1 MKRSTSRKA
10 AAGPSGTGEQA
21 PERRRKPRKESPI
34 RSPAAS
40 QDALEQEACAHC
52 AKALT
57 SGDRA
62 LFVEEEIGR
71 TFCSE
76 ECIGEYFS
84 PEVERLESEYQALVS
99 ANDLRPEERDELAHL
114 RWSTLREPDEVWR
127 EKTLSGDYRYTL
139 IAEFQPQD
147 KPVWCV
153 CLSLFLRGEP
163 SFMFLSI
170 ITRNTALV
178 DRYRRGERMS
188 WIKRTA
194 EEKVSAAH
202 PKPTAEQIALD
213 GTVVPDDQMEIQ
225 AVDGPTDGLADGWST
240 DEAVRAALG
249 AGRRSDDIPNEE
261 FSAYQSCMEETLEA
275 PDEVWSLVA
284 EQSLTASSGEDTSV
298 RMFHFIRHYESG
310 ETPFWY
316 LIVAKEVPDEDHLEV
331 LEAFP
336 TRDLE
341 LVERY
346 RQGSQELGGDGASE
360 PVTRVLH

>member
-1 MKRSTSRKA
+1 MSSPVAESA
-10 AAGPSGTGEQA
+10 AVDQ
-21 PERRRKPRKESPI
+21 ES
-34 RSPAAS
+34 
-40 QDALEQEACAHC
+40 CAHC
-52 AKALT
+52 GKSLT

-62 LFVEEEIGR
+62 LFVEEERGR
-71 TFCSE
+71 TFCTE
-76 ECIGEYFS
+76 DCIGEYFS
-84 PEVERLESEYQALVS
+84 PEVERLEAEYHAQLSASDLQA
-99 ANDLRPEERDELAHL
+99 DEREELAHL

-139 IAEFQPQD
+139 IAEFQPAD
-147 KPVWCV
+147 RPVWCV

-170 ITRNTALV
+170 ITRNAALV

-188 WIKRTA
+188 WIKRST
-194 EEKVSAAH
+194 EDKVSAAH
-202 PKPTAEQIALD
+202 PRPTAEQLALD
-213 GTVVPDDQMEIQ
+213 GTVIPADQLEVLSSE
-225 AVDGPTDGLADGWST
+225 APTDGLADGWTT

-249 AGRRSDDIPNEE
+249 AGRRADDIPNEE
-261 FSAYQSCMEETLEA
+261 FGSYQSCMEETLEA

-284 EQSLTASSGEDTSV
+284 EQSVAPSTGEDTSV

-310 ETPFWY
+310 EVPFWY
-316 LIVAKEVPDEDHLEV
+316 LIVAKELPDEDHLEV

-336 TRDLE
+336 TRDIE

-346 RQGSQELGGDGASE
+346 RQGSQEIGGDGSSE

>member
-1 MKRSTSRKA
+1 MKRSTSRKP
-10 AAGPSGTGEQA
+10 AAGPSGTGEGA
-21 PERRRKPRKESPI
+21 PERRRKPRKQSPI
-34 RSPAAS
+34 RSPAAN
-40 QDALEQEACAHC
+40 QAEVDQEICAHC
-52 AKALT
+52 AKSLT
-57 SGDRA
+57 AGDRA
-62 LFVEEEIGR
+62 LFVEEELGR

-76 ECIGEYFS
+76 DCIGEYFS
-84 PEVERLESEYQALVS
+84 PEVERLEAEYQAQLS
-99 ANDLRPEERDELAHL
+99 ADDLKPEEREELAHL

-139 IAEFQPQD
+139 IAEFQPAD
-147 KPVWCV
+147 RPIWCV
-153 CLSLFLRGEP
+153 CLSLFLRGDP

-170 ITRNTALV
+170 ITRNAALV

-188 WIKRTA
+188 WIKRTT

-202 PKPTAEQIALD
+202 PKPSAEQMALD
-213 GTVVPDDQMEIQ
+213 GTVVPADQLEMLE
-225 AVDGPTDGLADGWST
+225 AEAPTDGLADGWST

-249 AGRRSDDIPNEE
+249 AGRRSDDIPNDE
-261 FSAYQSCMEETLEA
+261 FGAYQSCMEETLEA

-284 EQSLTASSGEDTSV
+284 EQAEAPSGEDTSV
-298 RMFHFIRHYESG
+298 RMFHFIRHYETG

-336 TRDLE
+336 TRDID

-346 RQGSQELGGDGASE
+346 RQGSQEIGGDGASE